1 MQLDFIQLASLL
13 GLGSLLSAVVGAGL
27 KWYFDLRSR
36 QTEVFM
42 RTFER
47 FSTQMAEFYMPMA
60 VSAGRIARLLEQSI
74 KQKPKSLEYAF
85 YSLARFQM
93 YILRYILHGG
103 GYLMRD
109 QRDER
114 IQANLYLTARQQ
126 MPFSS
131 DEISLMQLVAQ
142 ECDEF
147 ILFYWK
153 LTKPDKECAADIEL
167 CKVFQIFTN
176 WVTNEKRKVG
186 IAARHLRCYSERLLS
201 IIMSMYSGWY
211 EQPSK
216 SVRPISPQCKK
227 IVSKLKQRLEKHDA
241 SKNQEIE

>member
-1 MQLDFIQLASLL
+1 VQLDFLQLASLL
-13 GLGSLLSAVVGAGL
+13 GLGSLLSAVLGAGL
-27 KWYFDLRSR
+27 KWYFDHRTR

-47 FSTQMAEFYMPMA
+47 FSTQMAEYYMPMA
-60 VSAGRIARLLEQSI
+60 VSAGRIARLLEQSVR
-74 KQKPKSLEYAF
+74 QKPRSLEYAF
-85 YSLARFQM
+85 YTLARFQM
-93 YILRYILHGG
+93 YILRYIIHGG

-109 QRDER
+109 QSNER

-126 MPFSS
+126 MPFTT

-153 LTKPDKECAADIEL
+153 LTKPNKDSIADIQL
-167 CKVFQIFTN
+167 CQVFQTFTN
-176 WVTNEKRKVG
+176 WIENEKRKVG

-201 IIMSMYSGWY
+201 IIMSMYRGWY
-211 EQPSK
+211 KKPDK
-216 SVRPISPQCKK
+216 SVRPISPPCTKMVKK
-227 IVSKLKQRLEKHDA
+227 IQQRLEKHDA
-241 SKNQEIE
+241 SKSQVA